1 MTIRVLVVDDQAIV
15 RDGLVTVLSLVPDL
29 EVVGE
34 ASDGAEALAAVTREA
49 PDVVLMDLRMPGVD
63 GPTAT
68 ARIVADHPGVAV
80 LVLTTYADDES
91 IVTALRAGA
100 RGYLTK
106 DAGRG
111 EIATAIR
118 AVASGQSTFDAT
130 VGARLVA
137 QLAAGPVDA
146 APAPAAGLRDRF
158 PELTPREADVLE
170 RIAAG
175 RSNPEIAAELFLTVP
190 PQVREAAYGLG
201 CTPFEVIRAVVIPY
215 VRRGMIGVVMLGLGR
230 ALGETMA
237 VTFIIGNAHG
247 MPHSLFDS
255 GSTIASTV
263 ANEFAEAT
271 SEMHTAALVALGFLL
286 FVITF
291 AVLAVARLLLRERSD
306 A

>member
-34 ASDGAEALAAVTREA
+34 ASDGAEAVDAVAREA

-68 ARIVADHPGVAV
+68 AQITAAHPRVAV

-137 QLAAGPVDA
+137 QLAAGRPDA
-146 APAPAAGLRDRF
+146 APAPAVGLRDRF
-158 PELTPREADVLE
+158 PDLTPREADVLE
-170 RIAAG
+170 RIAEG

-190 PQVREAAYGLG
+190 TVKSYVNQVFTKLG
-201 CTPFEVIRAVVIPY
+201 
-215 VRRGMIGVVMLGLGR
+215 VRSR
-230 ALGETMA
+230 
-237 VTFIIGNAHG
+237 
-247 MPHSLFDS
+247 
-255 GSTIASTV
+255 
-263 ANEFAEAT
+263 AEAV
-271 SEMHTAALVALGFLL
+271 ALV
-286 FVITF
+286 
-291 AVLAVARLLLRERSD
+291 LR
-306 A
+306 